1 MDLLCTENLRN
12 DYDCE
17 VPYVPAHSRAHTY
30 AQSQSMIQPQP
41 HPQSQPPPATT
52 TAITAIATGAA
63 QTEHTDIYI
72 PKEQAHQQQT
82 QVMPGAPSP
91 YSSSSSS
98 LLSPGSSSPSSGYN
112 SATSNSSHA
121 NPTHMLHSRQYRQE
135 EDTQNCIQQ
144 KYVQQEFHQHHQQQ
158 QEQQKRQET
167 KQPHYYEDQHSA
179 GNALFLKSVPS
190 RDLGFVNI
198 ATVDPIFLTDRCL
211 ENALKAEEKL
221 PQPVCTYFKT
231 VQKDITP
238 PMRKIVAEWMMEV
251 CAEEKCQE
259 EVVLL
264 ALNYM
269 DRFLSTKS
277 VTKTHLQILAAA
289 CLLLAS
295 KLREPSCRALSA
307 ELLVFYTDNSIYK
320 GDLIKWELFVLSRLG
335 WDLSSVT
342 PLDFLELLLIRL
354 PIKSKECPDLSLE
367 KVRQHA
373 QAFICLAAKEHYFSI
388 YSASTIAAASIA
400 AALGGL
406 NWHLRTGQKLRH
418 LLNLLTDL
426 TSIEQEYLHECMQKM
441 EIIFEEHSRNLQ
453 PYANTEESYQ
463 HNQQQQLQS
472 EQEHHFQQQQQQ
484 QHHHNQQLQQQQ
496 VHAVHQYKHQQQQQQ
511 QQEQQ
516 QHHQNQHQQHHQQ
529 HRSRSAEH
537 SHQHQPM
544 IAVEQQQQHLNSFH
558 HSNSSSNGN
567 TNSGGGIS
575 VDNASNVSTTI
586 LSDLTQSCEF

>member
-12 DYDCE
+12 DYDCD
-17 VPYVPAHSRAHTY
+17 VSYVPTQMRAHSYT
-30 AQSQSMIQPQP
+30 QSQLQQ
-41 HPQSQPPPATT
+41 HLVTQPPPSTT
-52 TAITAIATGAA
+52 TTTESTPISETEQQPTKECILKEP
-63 QTEHTDIYI
+63 QTKI
-72 PKEQAHQQQT
+72 
-82 QVMPGAPSP
+82 MPGAPSP

-112 SATSNSSHA
+112 SATSNTSSHA
-121 NPTHMLHSRQYRQE
+121 NQPHMLHNRQYQRE
-135 EDTQNCIQQ
+135 EDTQKHHHQYQQ
-144 KYVQQEFHQHHQQQ
+144 QQQQ
-158 QEQQKRQET
+158 QET
-167 KQPHYYEDQHSA
+167 KPHEYYDDQHSN
-179 GNALFLKSVPS
+179 NAVFLKSVPS
-190 RDLGFVNI
+190 RDLGFVNN

-251 CAEEKCQE
+251 CAEEKSQE

-320 GDLIKWELFVLSRLG
+320 GDLIKWELYVLSRLG

-354 PIKSKECPDLSLE
+354 PIKSKECPDLSLD

-400 AALGGL
+400 AALSGL

-418 LLNLLTDL
+418 LLDLLTDL

-441 EIIFEEHSRNLQ
+441 EVIFEEHSRNLPSYISTPE
-453 PYANTEESYQ
+453 PY
-463 HNQQQQLQS
+463 HQQQPTEQPQL
-472 EQEHHFQQQQQQ
+472 QQQQQ
-484 QHHHNQQLQQQQ
+484 QHYQNQQ
-496 VHAVHQYKHQQQQQQ
+496 K
-511 QQEQQ
+511 QQ
-516 QHHQNQHQQHHQQ
+516 QHVHT
-529 HRSRSAEH
+529 
-537 SHQHQPM
+537 M
-544 IAVEQQQQHLNSFH
+544 
-558 HSNSSSNGN
+558 
-567 TNSGGGIS
+567 
-575 VDNASNVSTTI
+575 
-586 LSDLTQSCEF
+586 

>member
-17 VPYVPAHSRAHTY
+17 IPYVPTQTRAHTCT
-30 AQSQSMIQPQP
+30 QSEP
-41 HPQSQPPPATT
+41 HLKSQPPPT
-52 TAITAIATGAA
+52 TAAQAA
-63 QTEHTDIYI
+63 VANEAVETRQADDYI
-72 PKEQAHQQQT
+72 PKEKLQHTNMRTKA
-82 QVMPGAPSP
+82 MPGAPSP
-91 YSSSSSS
+91 YSNSSSS

-112 SATSNSSHA
+112 SAASNSSHA
-121 NPTHMLHSRQYRQE
+121 HQSHMHHSHQYHQE
-135 EDTQNCIQQ
+135 EDAQ
-144 KYVQQEFHQHHQQQ
+144 KHLQPEYRH
-158 QEQQKRQET
+158 QEQEIKP
-167 KQPHYYEDQHSA
+167 PHCYEDQHD
-179 GNALFLKSVPS
+179 GNNAIFLKSVPS

-211 ENALKAEEKL
+211 ENVLKAEEKL

-354 PIKSKECPDLSLE
+354 PIMSKECPDLSLD

-400 AALGGL
+400 AALSGL
-406 NWHLRTGQKLRH
+406 NWHLRTGLKLRH

-426 TSIEQEYLHECMQKM
+426 TSIEQECLYECMLKM
-441 EIIFEEHSRNLQ
+441 EAIFEEHSRNLQ
-453 PYANTEESYQ
+453 PYSTEEPY
-463 HNQQQQLQS
+463 HQQQHLQTEQDHHYQQHHHNEQQLPQDL
-472 EQEHHFQQQQQQ
+472 HHHNHRHHQQQQQ
-484 QHHHNQQLQQQQ
+484 QH
-496 VHAVHQYKHQQQQQQ
+496 
-511 QQEQQ
+511 
-516 QHHQNQHQQHHQQ
+516 
-529 HRSRSAEH
+529 RSKNA
-537 SHQHQPM
+537 
-544 IAVEQQQQHLNSFH
+544 EQQQQHNNKHQPQAMVAEQQQKQQQQQHGYH
-558 HSNSSSNGN
+558 HSTSSNNNGVISVGN
-567 TNSGGGIS
+567 T
-575 VDNASNVSTTI
+575 SNVSTI
-586 LSDLTQSCEF
+586 LPDLTQSCKF

>member
-17 VPYVPAHSRAHTY
+17 ITYVPSLTTQLRAHNSIHSLLE
-30 AQSQSMIQPQP
+30 AP
-41 HPQSQPPPATT
+41 HPHTQPPPLSRTS
-52 TAITAIATGAA
+52 TAAPTKFALEAVIATE
-63 QTEHTDIYI
+63 QSLDDYI
-72 PKEQAHQQQT
+72 PKEQQQAHHNQT
-82 QVMPGAPSP
+82 CVMTGAPSP

-112 SATSNSSHA
+112 SATSNISSQPHI
-121 NPTHMLHSRQYRQE
+121 HHHQQSQQQYQTNNHKD
-135 EDTQNCIQQ
+135 EDTQKGIQPH
-144 KYVQQEFHQHHQQQ
+144 KQHKPQNYALTEYQQQ
-158 QEQQKRQET
+158 QPELN
-167 KQPHYYEDQHSA
+167 QPKYFEDQPNLN
-179 GNALFLKSVPS
+179 NAVYLKSVPPS
-190 RDLGFVNI
+190 RDLGFVNV
-198 ATVDPIFLTDRCL
+198 ATRDPIFLTDRCL

-354 PIKSKECPDLSLE
+354 PIKSKECPDLSLD

-400 AALGGL
+400 AALSGL
-406 NWHLRTGQKLRH
+406 NWHLRTGYKLRH

-441 EIIFEEHSRNLQ
+441 EVIFEEHSRNLQ
-453 PYANTEESYQ
+453 PHVSTAESYQ
-463 HNQQQQLQS
+463 HQQQHMQAQQ
-472 EQEHHFQQQQQQ
+472 QEHHHYQQQQQQ
-484 QHHHNQQLQQQQ
+484 KQKEHH
-496 VHAVHQYKHQQQQQQ
+496 YQQQQQQ
-511 QQEQQ
+511 T
-516 QHHQNQHQQHHQQ
+516 HAVHQQ
-529 HRSRSAEH
+529 
-537 SHQHQPM
+537 
-544 IAVEQQQQHLNSFH
+544 
-558 HSNSSSNGN
+558 
-567 TNSGGGIS
+567 
-575 VDNASNVSTTI
+575 
-586 LSDLTQSCEF
+586 

>member
-12 DYDCE
+12 DYDCD
-17 VPYVPAHSRAHTY
+17 VSYVPTQMRAHTY
-30 AQSQSMIQPQP
+30 SESQLP
-41 HPQSQPPPATT
+41 QPPPPTT
-52 TAITAIATGAA
+52 ENTTMSETKQPTKECVLKEP
-63 QTEHTDIYI
+63 QT
-72 PKEQAHQQQT
+72 
-82 QVMPGAPSP
+82 MPGAPSP

-121 NPTHMLHSRQYRQE
+121 NQPQMLHNRQYHRE
-135 EDTQNCIQQ
+135 EDTQ
-144 KYVQQEFHQHHQQQ
+144 KRHHY
-158 QEQQKRQET
+158 EQQQET
-167 KQPHYYEDQHSA
+167 KQHEYYDDQHS
-179 GNALFLKSVPS
+179 NNSVFLKSVPS
-190 RDLGFVNI
+190 RDLGFVNN

-251 CAEEKCQE
+251 CAEEKSQE

-320 GDLIKWELFVLSRLG
+320 GDLIKWELYVLSRLG

-354 PIKSKECPDLSLE
+354 PIKSKECPDLSLD

-388 YSASTIAAASIA
+388 YTASTIAAASIA
-400 AALGGL
+400 AALSGL
-406 NWHLRTGQKLRH
+406 NWHLRSGQKLRH
-418 LLNLLTDL
+418 LLDLLTDL

-441 EIIFEEHSRNLQ
+441 EVIFEEHSRNLPSYISSPE
-453 PYANTEESYQ
+453 PY
-463 HNQQQQLQS
+463 HHQQQHLPA
-472 EQEHHFQQQQQQ
+472 EQPHQQQ
-484 QHHHNQQLQQQQ
+484 QHHHQNQQ
-496 VHAVHQYKHQQQQQQ
+496 K
-511 QQEQQ
+511 QQ
-516 QHHQNQHQQHHQQ
+516 QHVHTMKEDKRN
-529 HRSRSAEH
+529 
-537 SHQHQPM
+537 
-544 IAVEQQQQHLNSFH
+544 
-558 HSNSSSNGN
+558 
-567 TNSGGGIS
+567 
-575 VDNASNVSTTI
+575 
-586 LSDLTQSCEF
+586 

>member
-1 MDLLCTENLRN
+1 MDLLCTENLRT

-17 VPYVPAHSRAHTY
+17 VPYVPTQMRAHTY
-30 AQSQSMIQPQP
+30 AQTQLQP
-41 HPQSQPPPATT
+41 HLQSQHQPTT
-52 TAITAIATGAA
+52 IHTAEIALESGE
-63 QTEHTDIYI
+63 TESNANGDIS
-72 PKEQAHQQQT
+72 KEQTQT
-82 QVMPGAPSP
+82 KVMLGAPSP
-91 YSSSSSS
+91 YSNSSSS
-98 LLSPGSSSPSSGYN
+98 LLSPGGSSSPSSGYN
-112 SATSNSSHA
+112 SATSSHA
-121 NPTHMLHSRQYRQE
+121 SQTHIHNDGRQYHQE
-135 EDTQNCIQQ
+135 NDIQ
-144 KYVQQEFHQHHQQQ
+144 KHQHYQQSQQQQQQQHQQQHQQQ
-158 QEQQKRQET
+158 QQQQQQQQHQQQQKQQET
-167 KQPHYYEDQHSA
+167 KQMQYYEDQQASNN
-179 GNALFLKSVPS
+179 NAVYLKSVPS
-190 RDLGFVNI
+190 RDLGFVNS

-251 CAEEKCQE
+251 CAEEKSQE

-320 GDLIKWELFVLSRLG
+320 CDLIKWELYVLSRLG

-354 PIKSKECPDLSLE
+354 PIKSKECPDLSLD

-388 YSASTIAAASIA
+388 YSASNIAAASIA
-400 AALGGL
+400 AALNGL
-406 NWHLRTGQKLRH
+406 NWHLRTGNKMRH
-418 LLNLLTDL
+418 LLDLLTDL

-453 PYANTEESYQ
+453 PYTNTAYQ
-463 HNQQQQLQS
+463 HHHQQPQQQHLAVEQQHRQYQHQHHQGHHNHPPHQS
-472 EQEHHFQQQQQQ
+472 HHQQQKQQQQQ
-484 QHHHNQQLQQQQ
+484 QH
-496 VHAVHQYKHQQQQQQ
+496 
-511 QQEQQ
+511 
-516 QHHQNQHQQHHQQ
+516 QHV
-529 HRSRSAEH
+529 
-537 SHQHQPM
+537 PTM
-544 IAVEQQQQHLNSFH
+544 
-558 HSNSSSNGN
+558 
-567 TNSGGGIS
+567 
-575 VDNASNVSTTI
+575 
-586 LSDLTQSCEF
+586 